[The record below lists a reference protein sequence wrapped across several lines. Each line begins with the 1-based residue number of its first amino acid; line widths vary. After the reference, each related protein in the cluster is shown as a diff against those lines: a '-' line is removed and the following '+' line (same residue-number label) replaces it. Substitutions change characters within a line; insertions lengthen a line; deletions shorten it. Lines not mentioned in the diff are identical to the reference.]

1 MTKTASKKQTTKKTP
16 KAESKYYIV
25 NSMNSLSKQ
34 VTELAQKYNDKL
46 LAPSVEA
53 TRETIDLMR
62 KDPKKALTKIKDDGK
77 DLAED
82 IRDNADN
89 KIRGWMEDGKDLFKE
104 LSENPRD
111 VVGDYLKDSRKWADG
126 TFSDVVQVIE
136 NLAKD
141 GKTVVADVRSNPSA
155 KADEFL
161 RTGKKYIEVLP
172 GMNKVEERIEKAVH
186 WMAEPLKLSTKSDL
200 KKLVNAME
208 KLNKKVDKL
217 SNQLPGN

>member
-16 KAESKYYIV
+16 KTESKYYIV

-34 VTELAQKYNDKL
+34 VSELAQKYNDKL

-62 KDPKKALTKIKDDGK
+62 NDPKKALTKIKDDGK

-82 IRDNADN
+82 IRDNADS
-89 KIRGWMEDGKDLFKE
+89 KIHDWMDDGRDLLKE
-104 LSENPRD
+104 LAQDPRE
-111 VVGDYLKDSRKWADG
+111 VVGDYLKDSQKWADD

-141 GKTVVADVRSNPSA
+141 GKTMVADVRSSRSA
-155 KADEFL
+155 KINDIVQE
-161 RTGKKYIEVLP
+161 GKKYIKGLP
-172 GMNKVEERIEKAVH
+172 GMNTMEDQVERAVH

-217 SNQLPGN
+217 SDRLPG

>member
-16 KAESKYYIV
+16 KTESKYYIV

-34 VTELAQKYNDKL
+34 VTEFAQKYNDKL
-46 LAPSVEA
+46 VTPSVEA
-53 TRETIDLMR
+53 TRETLDLMR
-62 KDPKKALTKIKDDGK
+62 KDPKKALIKIKDDGRE
-77 DLAED
+77 LAED
-82 IRDNADN
+82 IRDNVDS
-89 KIRGWMEDGKDLFKE
+89 KVHDWMEDGKDLFVE
-104 LSENPRD
+104 LSEDPRE
-111 VVGDYLKDSRKWADG
+111 VVGDYLKDGRKWADG

-141 GKTVVADVRSNPSA
+141 GKTMVADVRSNPSA
-155 KADEFL
+155 KVDDLLQA
-161 RTGKKYIEVLP
+161 GKKYIEGLP
-172 GMNKVEERIEKAVH
+172 GLNTVEDQVEKAVH

-217 SNQLPGN
+217 SDRLPG

>member
-16 KAESKYYIV
+16 KTESKYYIV

-34 VTELAQKYNDKL
+34 VTEFAQKYYDKL
-46 LAPSVEA
+46 VIPSVEA
-53 TRETIDLMR
+53 TRETLDLMR
-62 KDPKKALTKIKDDGK
+62 KDPKKALIKIKDDGRE
-77 DLAED
+77 LAED
-82 IRDNADN
+82 IRDNVDS
-89 KIRGWMEDGKDLFKE
+89 KVHDWMEDGKDLFVE
-104 LSENPRD
+104 LSEDPRE
-111 VVGDYLKDSRKWADG
+111 VVGDYLKDGRKWADG

-141 GKTVVADVRSNPSA
+141 GKTMVADVRSNPSA
-155 KADEFL
+155 KVDDLLQA
-161 RTGKKYIEVLP
+161 GKKYIEGLP
-172 GMNKVEERIEKAVH
+172 GLNTVEDQVEKAVH

-217 SNQLPGN
+217 SDRLPG